1 MATASAS
8 PTFTSVYAQFLDDL
22 KETFPEFSAA
32 LTHAGS
38 MPSEAAEARFVE
50 VWRVHTAA
58 VAAQDAALFSGAG
71 VELVPGFLMTAKLW
85 SDLSG
90 GTHAA
95 IWKYL
100 STLLLLAANDGSEA
114 LWDLSGFQT
123 TMAEIMERLKGAEG
137 AEGSADGALGG
148 LGDIFAQFQKMAESF
163 GFKDLSG
170 AAAGSAE
177 GAGAGSAGGA
187 GFKLPER
194 LFKGHIAKIVEELVK
209 EFKPE
214 DFGITP
220 EMMEVKD
227 PKVMFEYLQ
236 EIFTKKPETLMAAG
250 QKIAK
255 KLQAKF
261 ASGSIKRE
269 DIVREVEELMKE
281 FSGNE
286 AFSELFGGLG
296 DMLKSTD
303 RESGNEHSARRREVQ
318 ERLRRKAA
326 EKKARTADA
335 SAGPEGRSNLLVSS
349 DAEARAAA
357 ITALLLEEDAA
368 AKKNAAKPKRR

>member
-1 MATASAS
+1 MTTPVFA
-8 PTFTSVYAQFLDDL
+8 SVYAQFLDDL

-38 MPSEAAEARFVE
+38 VPSESAEARFVE
-50 VWRVHTAA
+50 VWRTHTSA
-58 VAAQDAALFSGAG
+58 VAAQDSSLFAGAG
-71 VELVPGFLMTAKLW
+71 VELVPGFVMTSALW
-85 SDLSG
+85 SELSA

-100 STLLLLAANDGSEA
+100 STLLLLAANDGSEG

-123 TMAEIMERLKGAEG
+123 TMAEIMERLKGG
-137 AEGSADGALGG
+137 AEGSEEGLGG
-148 LGDIFAQFQKMAESF
+148 LGDVFAQFQKMAESF

-170 AAAGSAE
+170 AAGPVG
-177 GAGAGSAGGA
+177 GAGAAAGG
-187 GFKLPER
+187 FKIPER

-286 AFSELFGGLG
+286 AFAELFGGLG

-326 EKKARTADA
+326 EKEARRAAGTVGGTAA
-335 SAGPEGRSNLLVSS
+335 TNVVVNSE
-349 DAEARAAA
+349 AEARAAA
-357 ITALLLEEDAA
+357 AAAALLLEDEAD
-368 AKKNAAKPKRR
+368 KKKAGAKPKRR

>member
-1 MATASAS
+1 MASTTPSFA
-8 PTFTSVYAQFLDDL
+8 SVYAQFLDDL
-22 KETFPEFSAA
+22 KETFPEFRAA
-32 LTHAGS
+32 ILHAAS
-38 MPSEAAEARFVE
+38 VPSESAEARFVE
-50 VWRVHTAA
+50 VWRSHTSA
-58 VAAQDAALFSGAG
+58 VAAQDNSLFAGAG
-71 VELVPGFLMTAKLW
+71 VELVPGFVMTTALW
-85 SDLSG
+85 SELSA

-100 STLLLLAANDGSEA
+100 STLLLLAANDGSEG

-123 TMAEIMERLKGAEG
+123 TMSEIMDRLK
-137 AEGSADGALGG
+137 DGGDSG
-148 LGDIFAQFQKMAESF
+148 LGDMFAQFQKMAESF

-170 AAAGSAE
+170 AGAASG
-177 GAGAGSAGGA
+177 AGGA
-187 GFKLPER
+187 GGFKIPER

-286 AFSELFGGLG
+286 AFAELFGGLG

-326 EKKARTADA
+326 EKEARRA
-335 SAGPEGRSNLLVSS
+335 SASS
-349 DAEARAAA
+349 AGAATNVVVNSEAEARAAA
-357 ITALLLEEDAA
+357 AAASLLLEDEADKKKAA
-368 AKKNAAKPKRR
+368 IAKSKRR

>member
-1 MATASAS
+1 MATAT
-8 PTFTSVYAQFLDDL
+8 PTFASVYTQFLDDL

-32 LTHAGS
+32 LLHAGS

-50 VWRVHTAA
+50 VWRVHTEA
-58 VAAQDAALFSGAG
+58 VAAQDAAALFSGAG
-71 VELVPGFLMTAKLW
+71 VELVPGFVMTGKLW
-85 SDLSG
+85 SELSA

-100 STLLLLAANDGSEA
+100 STLLLLAANDGSES

-137 AEGSADGALGG
+137 GDDAGAG

-170 AAAGSAE
+170 AAAGA
-177 GAGAGSAGGA
+177 AGGA
-187 GFKLPER
+187 GASFKIPER

-318 ERLRRKAA
+318 ERLRRKTA
-326 EKKARTADA
+326 EKEARRAA
-335 SAGPEGRSNLLVSS
+335 SASVGTASNLLVRSE
-349 DAEARAAA
+349 AEALAAA
-357 ITALLLEEDAA
+357 AEAQLLAEIEAD
-368 AKKNAAKPKRR
+368 KKKTQGKPKRR